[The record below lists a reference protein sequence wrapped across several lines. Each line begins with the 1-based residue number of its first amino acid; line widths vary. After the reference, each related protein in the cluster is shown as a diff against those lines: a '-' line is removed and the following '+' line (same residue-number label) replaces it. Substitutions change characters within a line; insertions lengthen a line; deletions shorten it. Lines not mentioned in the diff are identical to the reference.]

1 MSPLVRVFVVAAI
14 SGSALAAP
22 AEKLQYNRDIR
33 PILSDRC
40 FKCHGPDKGSRKA
53 GLRLDLPDEAYAARK
68 KSGKHAIVPGKPD
81 ESLVCQKIISSD
93 PDEQM
98 PPPESKLALNPQEK
112 EKIRLWISQG
122 AVYQPHWAF
131 I

>member
-1 MSPLVRVFVVAAI
+1 MFPLVRVFIVAAI
-14 SGSALAAP
+14 CGNAFVATA

-53 GLRLDLPDEAYAARK
+53 SLRLDNAEDAYAVRK
-68 KSGKHAIVPGKPD
+68 KSGKHAIVPGKPE
-81 ESLVCQKIISSD
+81 ESLVCTKVLSSD

-98 PPPESKLALNPQEK
+98 PPPESNLSLTAQEK
-112 EKIRLWISQG
+112 EKIRQWVAQG
-122 AVYQPHWAF
+122 AVYQ
-131 I
+131 

>member
-1 MSPLVRVFVVAAI
+1 MSPLMRVLVVAAI
-14 SGSALAAP
+14 GGSAFAGPAA
-22 AEKLQYNRDIR
+22 ENLQYNRDIR

-53 GLRLDLPDEAYAARK
+53 GLGLDLAEEAYAARK

-81 ESLVCQKIISSD
+81 ESLVCTKIFSSD

-98 PPPESKLALNPQEK
+98 PPPESKLTLN
-112 EKIRLWISQG
+112 
-122 AVYQPHWAF
+122 
-131 I
+131 